1 VSSVPRLLGVAG
13 AYLALPPWPGGG
25 RPALRRRAALGLA
38 ALVLAALGVLLATGT
53 IGRRK
58 AASATDAPGRQA
70 PPRAAATQAELA
82 RAQPQAAP
90 RASEARPPS
99 GRVVPPRNAAAL
111 FAQRSWIVVKPAP
124 LPAAPPPPQPT
135 APPFPY
141 TFVGSYAPEGK
152 PPVFF
157 LARGDRLVEAVVGD
171 RLDGVY
177 RFESAAAG
185 QLVFV
190 YLPLNVRQTLAAG
203 ASR

>member
-38 ALVLAALGVLLATGT
+38 VLVLAVLGVLLATGAM
-53 IGRRK
+53 GRRK
-58 AASATDAPGRQA
+58 TASAADAPGRQA

-82 RAQPQAAP
+82 QAAP

-99 GRVVPPRNAAAL
+99 GRVVPPKAAAAL
-111 FAQRSWIVVKPAP
+111 FAQRSWLVVKPAP
-124 LPAAPPPPQPT
+124 LPAPPPPPQPT

-177 RFESAAAG
+177 RFESAAGG

-190 YLPLNVRQTLAAG
+190 YLPLDVRQTLAAG